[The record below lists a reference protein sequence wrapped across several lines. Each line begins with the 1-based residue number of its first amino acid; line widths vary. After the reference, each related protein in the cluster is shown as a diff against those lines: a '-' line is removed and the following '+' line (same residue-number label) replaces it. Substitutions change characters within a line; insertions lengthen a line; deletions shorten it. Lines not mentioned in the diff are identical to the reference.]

1 MRTAFTV
8 AGSVTTRKMN
18 SRLIVL
24 VALCLFVFLYVPR
37 ERNGIK
43 RAENEY
49 LDAFAFMLN
58 PDTSLRNNFG
68 VLFRKALQNSK
79 ERKGNF
85 LEIGGGSGKFFDH
98 NMNSFG
104 SWISTYVIIEP
115 YPNDEFSRAVQ
126 SWKHKVQHVMRGDAN
141 ITVIHDFSTNNDVI
155 DAFPDN
161 YFDFVYIDGDHSY
174 KGAKSDLRNYYPKVR
189 RGGVIAGHDYCCSY
203 KEWKEILHAP
213 WCGKYIYPH
222 STSTESKDGKEKA
235 SWCGIYKGAE
245 EFAKENNFYWFYTL
259 EGRQGR
265 NNAGRDNPSYFTFK
279 QS

>member
-1 MRTAFTV
+1 
-8 AGSVTTRKMN
+8 
-18 SRLIVL
+18 
-24 VALCLFVFLYVPR
+24 
-37 ERNGIK
+37 
-43 RAENEY
+43 
-49 LDAFAFMLN
+49 
-58 PDTSLRNNFG
+58 
-68 VLFRKALQNSK
+68 
-79 ERKGNF
+79 F

-126 SWKHKVQHVMRGDAN
+126 SWKHMMRGGAN

-235 SWCGIYKGAE
+235 SYGVEYTRELKSLRKKIISTGFILWKDVRGGITPE
-245 EFAKENNFYWFYTL
+245 ETIPYTSLLSKADINTSFHSKSHVHILHYLQSQPVLVSYNPASYCMTNFSNSLDIPTL
-259 EGRQGR
+259 IE
-265 NNAGRDNPSYFTFK
+265 
-279 QS
+279 